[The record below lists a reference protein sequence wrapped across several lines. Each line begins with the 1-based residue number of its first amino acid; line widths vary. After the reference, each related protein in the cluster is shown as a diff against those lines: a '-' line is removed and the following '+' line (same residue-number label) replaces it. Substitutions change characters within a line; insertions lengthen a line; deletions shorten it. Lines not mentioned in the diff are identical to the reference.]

1 MVRAPKAITLADVYL
16 ALNEQLV
23 ASETANETLSCSL
36 ENALHKRVSDILTEI
51 EEKLVQKLAETSI
64 TEILSFGTDFQ

>member
-16 ALNEQLV
+16 ALNEQLI
-23 ASETANETLSCSL
+23 ADETTNETLSCSL
-36 ENALHKRVSDILTEI
+36 ENALQKRVSDILTEI